1 MDTLLTIYWWGVI
14 VAVVIQYYGMTMYI
28 FGSRERLQYQRN
40 LNRAG
45 LSWDPIYLRLYLLS
59 EFKHT
64 VTRYWSQTLLGFLE
78 CLLSWVSVCGR
89 IYRIMKVREIQGMLT
104 PEQKQA
110 AFALRN
116 ADLSKDQVFQKLKIL
131 DPEIREPGNIRLIGV
146 ESEEFSHV
154 FAKALMDE
162 KAREILVPLLEASG
176 MTFTKREKVFLKY
189 AVGEDPDNTDLKALL
204 DEYRSTDVT
213 DLDSEIFC
221 KQLEIVNA
229 MFRAN
234 EPK

>member
-1 MDTLLTIYWWGVI
+1 
-14 VAVVIQYYGMTMYI
+14 MYM

-40 LNRAG
+40 LNRVG
-45 LSWDPIYLRLYLLS
+45 LSWDPIYFRVYQQS
-59 EFKHT
+59 EFQHT
-64 VTRYWSQTLLGFLE
+64 LTRYWSQSLVGFLD

-89 IYRIMKVREIQGMLT
+89 IYKIMKAREIQGMLT

-110 AFALRN
+110 AFALQN
-116 ADLSKDQVFQKLKIL
+116 TDLPKEQVFERLKIL
-131 DPEIREPGNIRLIGV
+131 DPDIREPGNIRLIGV
-146 ESEEFSHV
+146 DSEEFSHL
-154 FAKALMDE
+154 FARALVDE
-162 KAREILVPLLEASG
+162 KARDILLPLFAASG

-213 DLDSEIFC
+213 DLDSEIFW
-221 KQLEIVNA
+221 KQLEIIKA
-229 MFRAN
+229 TFGTN